1 MADKKIY
8 DYVVVLR
15 NNNKALIEKTG
26 WLLSILSF
34 FPIGISIYQSPTSFL
49 SYLFLFIVASILISF
64 IYEKHKKKKIRFST
78 LLIGIGIGLIS
89 TTGNFLLGFLYMLAG
104 ISEKYL
110 ATNIEIGF
118 SESEIVKKVL
128 NSKKYKWSEFNNIL
142 IKDDLLTMD
151 FKNNSVF
158 QAYTDDEENDEYDV
172 EGEEFNNYCKKRLE

>member
-1 MADKKIY
+1 
-8 DYVVVLR
+8 
-15 NNNKALIEKTG
+15 
-26 WLLSILSF
+26 
-34 FPIGISIYQSPTSFL
+34 
-49 SYLFLFIVASILISF
+49 
-64 IYEKHKKKKIRFST
+64 
-78 LLIGIGIGLIS
+78 
-89 TTGNFLLGFLYMLAG
+89 MLAG

>member
-1 MADKKIY
+1 
-8 DYVVVLR
+8 
-15 NNNKALIEKTG
+15 
-26 WLLSILSF
+26 
-34 FPIGISIYQSPTSFL
+34 
-49 SYLFLFIVASILISF
+49 
-64 IYEKHKKKKIRFST
+64 
-78 LLIGIGIGLIS
+78 
-89 TTGNFLLGFLYMLAG
+89 MLAG

-110 ATNIEIGF
+110 AKNIEIGF
-118 SESEIVKKVL
+118 SDSEIVKKGL